1 MHILFVHQNFP
12 AQFRYIAP
20 RLISEYGFECSFCT
34 ERAEGEIPDVKKI
47 LYKPRGGAT
56 VANSVFTRNF
66 ENAVAHAH
74 GVFDALKQAPEV
86 KPDLVVAHT
95 GFGSSLFMPFL
106 YDAPVINFLEFLYS
120 PVGQDL
126 GFRPEI
132 PVGET
137 ELLRSRTNNAMI
149 MLDLLNCDRGW
160 TPTHYQRD
168 FFPAEWR
175 NKIEVIFDGIDT
187 EVYHR
192 KDGAEARIREMYK
205 IDPSHRIVS
214 YVARGFE
221 MIRGFDVF
229 VRAAKI
235 VCQKR
240 DDVTFVVVGTDKV
253 HYGSDLKYIK
263 EATFRHQILADEK
276 PDLSRFRFVG
286 YVQQEVLADIL
297 SATDVHLYLTEPF
310 IASWS
315 MVDAMACRAV
325 LIASDQTC
333 VREYVVPDE
342 NGLLVNFFDHEA
354 LAEKTLEV
362 LANPAKFSDLARAAE
377 KTVVEKFSLDVAIP
391 KLARFFQEVGSG
403 TRRPSITLD
412 KLTRAGTLKLITSDP
427 EELARK
433 AKITESPTGQ
443 PMTRT
448 IPSDAL
454 TPAAGAQESAV
465 AMIRELGEKARTVTD
480 WVRVTLGFSGPA
492 PYTSIGPRNHPSDLN
507 RLLRRLAEWKA
518 KVIVDVG
525 EREGGAFFLF
535 AQMATETARLIV
547 TGSSEREIPA
557 DRVGLIEAMPR
568 PRQSLAMIPSASDNP
583 DLTTQIETA
592 LAGDPIDFLFLH
604 GRRPYTPLSADYQS
618 LSKLVRPGG
627 LIAWDG
633 IGPATPFGPDRD
645 GGHRL
650 WIDVQSTFPQRAEY
664 LNGCATEYGGMAMIK
679 I

>member
-1 MHILFVHQNFP
+1 
-12 AQFRYIAP
+12 
-20 RLISEYGFECSFCT
+20 
-34 ERAEGEIPDVKKI
+34 
-47 LYKPRGGAT
+47 
-56 VANSVFTRNF
+56 
-66 ENAVAHAH
+66 
-74 GVFDALKQAPEV
+74 
-86 KPDLVVAHT
+86 VAHT
-95 GFGSSLFMPFL
+95 GFGSSLFLPFL

-120 PVGQDL
+120 PIGQDL

-149 MLDLLNCDRGW
+149 LLDLLNCDRGW

-168 FFPAEWR
+168 FFPPEWR
-175 NKIEVIFDGIDT
+175 SKIEVIFDGIDT
-187 EVYHR
+187 DVYHR
-192 KDGAEARIREMYK
+192 KEGATERIREMYK

-229 VRAAKI
+229 IRAAKI
-235 VCQKR
+235 ICEKR
-240 DDVTFVVVGTDKV
+240 RDVTFVVVGTDKV

-286 YVQQEVLADIL
+286 YVQQEVLADVL

-315 MVDAMACRAV
+315 MVDAMACQAV

-333 VREYVVPDE
+333 VREYVVPGE
-342 NGLLVNFFDHEA
+342 NGLLVNFFDHQA
-354 LAEKTLEV
+354 LAEQTLEV
-362 LANPAKFSDLARAAE
+362 LADPSEFRRLAKAAAR
-377 KTVVEKFSLDVAIP
+377 TVEEKFSLNVGIP
-391 KLARFFQEVGSG
+391 KIAEFFRSVASRPREPSLRLEKLA
-403 TRRPSITLD
+403 
-412 KLTRAGTLKLITSDP
+412 RAGTLKLITSDP

-448 IPSDAL
+448 VPADAL
-454 TPAAGAQESAV
+454 TPASGAQESAV
-465 AMIRELGEKARTVTD
+465 AMIRELGEKARTVPD
-480 WVRVTLGFSGPA
+480 WVRLTLGFSAPA
-492 PYTSIGPRNHPSDLN
+492 PYASIGPRNHPSDLN

-535 AQMATETARLIV
+535 AQMATETARVIV
-547 TGSSEREIPA
+547 TGCAEHEIPA
-557 DRVGLIEAMPR
+557 DRLPLIEVMPR
-568 PRQSLAMIPSASDNP
+568 PRQTLAMIPTVSDHP
-583 DLTTQIETA
+583 SLARQIEMA
-592 LAGDPIDFLFLH
+592 LDGERIDFLFLH

-618 LSKLVRPGG
+618 LTKLVRPGG

-633 IGPATPFGPDRD
+633 IGPATAFGPDRD

-650 WIDVQSTFPQRAEY
+650 WIEVQSTFPQRAEY